1 LAESTF
7 DRHAFAGSLGTL
19 RIGRSLY
26 TRAEVDST
34 NDWAWRALAS
44 GAEDGA
50 AFVADRQ
57 RAGRGR
63 EGRAWHT
70 TPGKGLAL
78 SLLLTLERPPRA
90 VGVVP
95 LAAGL
100 ALARGIERLG
110 LKTRLKWP
118 NDLLVGS
125 SKLAGILCESR
136 RTPRGAWAVVVGVGV
151 NVSQQR
157 EEFPREVGEQ
167 ATSLA
172 LEGCGASREHVAAE
186 LLNALEPLWDVM
198 ATRGA
203 EPVLE
208 AWRARATFWG
218 QPVTVR
224 SLGRAQSGI
233 ATGLDDGGGLMLD
246 QGGRTVVVLAGDLD
260 VGAASG

>member
-1 LAESTF
+1 MAESTF

-167 ATSLA
+167 ARERRARGGGA
-172 LEGCGASREHVAAE
+172 LE
-186 LLNALEPLWDVM
+186 
-198 ATRGA
+198 
-203 EPVLE
+203 
-208 AWRARATFWG
+208 RARASVG
-218 QPVTVR
+218 RDGHARRRAGARGVAGAGHVLGPAGHRSQPGTGSKR
-224 SLGRAQSGI
+224 HRHRA
-233 ATGLDDGGGLMLD
+233 
-246 QGGRTVVVLAGDLD
+246 R
-260 VGAASG
+260 